1 MIKDMRNV
9 FRVQS
14 AMSCNRFL
22 FWLKKI
28 PLIRRLFPDRVY
40 AASAG
45 KQRLMAV
52 VEVLKLIAAFAGK
65 FIYLF
70 LCCLLPATLFL
81 GEEVQPETLWLSFLT
96 ALFFLSFIGG
106 AFLQSNIL
114 TASLVKYTCVRQMG
128 MSARA
133 SLAAT
138 AGREH
143 LQSFVTFT
151 PALIV
156 FAALLGPGWWA
167 GLLLTV
173 QLAAFRCIGELFHVW
188 VWDRWEKQPGKSFW
202 YIAAVTVTA
211 LGGAYA
217 TLLLPTP
224 LPMERFLFNPAVYIA
239 SVGCGAWAGIW
250 LLRYPH
256 YQALVWK
263 TCRAENVSTAA
274 AKQNAAQA
282 AFRDVQMKE
291 SDLRAEDAGGRI
303 AALKG
308 YAYLNGLFFLRH
320 RRLLNRPV
328 KYALGIVAA
337 AVLVGLGGVL
347 FAPDTM
353 TGLMAEFPTRFLPI
367 FVFIMYLI
375 CNTLGQRIC
384 KAMLYNCDI
393 SLLRYGWYRER
404 KVLLRNFT
412 IRLGQVARRNLL
424 VAAAICV
431 GAAAVTLAAGA
442 PLSGALALFCLA
454 VLSLAVFFSVHP
466 LFLYYIFQPYTAQLA
481 VKNPFFGILNWVV
494 YFVCWMC
501 LQVKQPTGVFTLAVV
516 ACTVAYS
523 AVALAVVWNR
533 AEKTF
538 RIK

>member
-1 MIKDMRNV
+1 MIKDVRNV

-28 PLIRRLFPDRVY
+28 PLVRRLFPDRLY
-40 AASAG
+40 AASTG
-45 KQRLMAV
+45 KQYLMAA
-52 VEVLKLIAAFAGK
+52 VEVLKLVSAFAGK

-70 LCCLLPATLFL
+70 LCCLLPAMLIREDL
-81 GEEVQPETLWLSFLT
+81 GAEGLWQNFLT
-96 ALFFLSFIGG
+96 ALFFLSFFGG

-128 MSARA
+128 MGARA

-143 LQSFVTFT
+143 LQTFVTFT
-151 PALIV
+151 PALMV
-156 FAALLGPGWWA
+156 FAALFGPGWWE
-167 GLLLTV
+167 GLLLSV
-173 QLAAFRCIGELFHVW
+173 QMAAFRVLGEFFHVW
-188 VWDRWEKQPGKSFW
+188 IWHRWEKQPGKSFW
-202 YIAAVTVTA
+202 HIMAVTVLA
-211 LGGAYA
+211 LAGAYVP
-217 TLLLPTP
+217 LLLPEP

-239 SVGCGAWAGIW
+239 SVGCGAWAGVWI
-250 LLRYPH
+250 LRYPR

-274 AKQNAAQA
+274 ARQNAAQA

-291 SDLRAEDAGGRI
+291 SDLAAEDAGGRI
-303 AALKG
+303 QAMKG

-320 RRLLNRPV
+320 RRLLNKPV
-328 KYALGIVAA
+328 KYALGAVGA
-337 AVLVGLGGVL
+337 AVLAGLAGVL
-347 FAPDTM
+347 FAREVM
-353 TGLMAEFPTRFLPI
+353 AGLMAEFPTRFLPI

-384 KAMLYNCDI
+384 KAMFYNCDI

-412 IRLGQVARRNLL
+412 IRLGQVAVRNLL
-424 VAAAICV
+424 VAAAICA
-431 GAAAVTLAAGA
+431 GTALLTLAAGA
-442 PLSGALALFCLA
+442 PLGGGLALFCLA

-494 YFVCWMC
+494 YFLCWMC
-501 LQVKQPTGVFTLAVV
+501 LQIKQPTSVFTLLVV

-523 AVALAVVWNR
+523 AVALAVVWSR

>member
-1 MIKDMRNV
+1 MIKDVRNV

-28 PLIRRLFPDRVY
+28 PLVRRLFPDRLY

-45 KQRLMAV
+45 KQYLMAA
-52 VEVLKLIAAFAGK
+52 VEVLKLVSAFAGK

-70 LCCLLPATLFL
+70 LCCLLPAMLIREDL
-81 GEEVQPETLWLSFLT
+81 GAEGLWQNFLT
-96 ALFFLSFIGG
+96 ALFFLSFFGG

-143 LQSFVTFT
+143 LQTFVTFT
-151 PALIV
+151 PALMV
-156 FAALLGPGWWA
+156 FAALFGPGWWA
-167 GLLLTV
+167 GLLLSV
-173 QLAAFRCIGELFHVW
+173 QMAAFRVLGEFFHVW
-188 VWDRWEKQPGKSFW
+188 IWHRWEKQPGKSFW
-202 YIAAVTVTA
+202 HIMAVTVLA
-211 LGGAYA
+211 LAGAYVP
-217 TLLLPTP
+217 LLLPEA

-239 SVGCGAWAGIW
+239 SVGCGAWAGVWI
-250 LLRYPH
+250 LRYPR

-274 AKQNAAQA
+274 ARQNAAQA

-291 SDLRAEDAGGRI
+291 SDLAAEDAGGRI
-303 AALKG
+303 QAMKG

-320 RRLLNRPV
+320 RRLLNKPV
-328 KYALGIVAA
+328 KYALGAVGA
-337 AVLVGLGGVL
+337 AVLAGLAGVL
-347 FAPDTM
+347 FAREVM
-353 TGLMAEFPTRFLPI
+353 AGLMAEFPTRFLPI

-384 KAMLYNCDI
+384 KAMFYNCDI

-412 IRLGQVARRNLL
+412 IRLGEVAKRNLL
-424 VAAAICV
+424 VASAICV
-431 GAAAVTLAAGA
+431 GTAAVTLAAGA
-442 PLSGALALFCLA
+442 PLTGALALFCLA

-494 YFVCWMC
+494 YFLCWMC
-501 LQVKQPTGVFTLAVV
+501 LQIQQPTSVFTLLVV
-516 ACTVAYS
+516 ACTIAYS

>member
-1 MIKDMRNV
+1 MIKDVRNV

-28 PLIRRLFPDRVY
+28 PLVRRLFPDRLY
-40 AASAG
+40 AASTG
-45 KQRLMAV
+45 KQYLMAA
-52 VEVLKLIAAFAGK
+52 VEVLKLVSAFAGK

-70 LCCLLPATLFL
+70 LCCLLPAMLIREDL
-81 GEEVQPETLWLSFLT
+81 GAEGLWQNFLT
-96 ALFFLSFIGG
+96 ALFFLSFFGG

-128 MSARA
+128 MGARA

-143 LQSFVTFT
+143 LQTFVTFT
-151 PALIV
+151 PALMV
-156 FAALLGPGWWA
+156 FAALFGPGWWE
-167 GLLLTV
+167 GLLLSV
-173 QLAAFRCIGELFHVW
+173 QMAAVRCIGELFHVW

-202 YIAAVTVTA
+202 HIMAVTVLA
-211 LGGAYA
+211 LAGAYVP
-217 TLLLPTP
+217 LLLPEP

-239 SVGCGAWAGIW
+239 SVGCGAWAGVWI
-250 LLRYPH
+250 LRYPR

-274 AKQNAAQA
+274 ARQNAAQA

-291 SDLRAEDAGGRI
+291 SDLAAEDAGGRI
-303 AALKG
+303 QAMKG

-320 RRLLNRPV
+320 RRLLNKPV
-328 KYALGIVAA
+328 KYALGAVGA
-337 AVLVGLGGVL
+337 AVLAGLAGVL
-347 FAPDTM
+347 FAREVM
-353 TGLMAEFPTRFLPI
+353 AGLMAEFPTRFLPI

-384 KAMLYNCDI
+384 KAMFYNCDI

-412 IRLGQVARRNLL
+412 IRLGQVAVRNLL
-424 VAAAICV
+424 VAAAICA
-431 GAAAVTLAAGA
+431 GTALLTLAAGA
-442 PLSGALALFCLA
+442 PLGGGLALFCLA

-494 YFVCWMC
+494 YFLCWMC
-501 LQVKQPTGVFTLAVV
+501 LQIKQPTSVFTLLVV

-523 AVALAVVWNR
+523 AVALAVVWSR

>member
-1 MIKDMRNV
+1 MIKDVRNV

-28 PLIRRLFPDRVY
+28 PLVRRLFPDRLY
-40 AASAG
+40 AASTG
-45 KQRLMAV
+45 KQYLMAA
-52 VEVLKLIAAFAGK
+52 VEVLKLVSAFAGK

-70 LCCLLPATLFL
+70 LCCLLPAMLIREDL
-81 GEEVQPETLWLSFLT
+81 GAEGLWQNFLT
-96 ALFFLSFIGG
+96 ALFFLSFFGG

-128 MSARA
+128 MGARA

-143 LQSFVTFT
+143 LQTFVTFT
-151 PALIV
+151 PALMV
-156 FAALLGPGWWA
+156 FAALFGPGWWE
-167 GLLLTV
+167 GLLLSV
-173 QLAAFRCIGELFHVW
+173 QMAAFRVLGEFFHVW
-188 VWDRWEKQPGKSFW
+188 IWHRWEKQPGKSFW
-202 YIAAVTVTA
+202 HIMAVTVLA
-211 LGGAYA
+211 LAGAYVP
-217 TLLLPTP
+217 LLLPEP

-291 SDLRAEDAGGRI
+291 SDLAAEDAGGRI
-303 AALKG
+303 QAMKG

-320 RRLLNRPV
+320 RRLLNKPV
-328 KYALGIVAA
+328 KYALGAVGA
-337 AVLVGLGGVL
+337 AVLAGLAGVL
-347 FAPDTM
+347 FAREVM
-353 TGLMAEFPTRFLPI
+353 AGLMAEFPTRFLPI

-384 KAMLYNCDI
+384 KAMFYNCDI

-412 IRLGQVARRNLL
+412 IRLGQVAVRNLL
-424 VAAAICV
+424 VAAAICA
-431 GAAAVTLAAGA
+431 GTALLTLAAGA
-442 PLSGALALFCLA
+442 PLGGGLALFCLA

-494 YFVCWMC
+494 YFLCWMC
-501 LQVKQPTGVFTLAVV
+501 LQIKQPTSVFTLLVV

-523 AVALAVVWNR
+523 AVALAVVWSR

>member
-1 MIKDMRNV
+1 MIKDVRNV

-22 FWLKKI
+22 FWLKKL
-28 PLIRRLFPDRVY
+28 PLIRRLFPDKLY
-40 AASAG
+40 AASAA

-52 VEVLKLIAAFAGK
+52 VEVLKILSAFAGK

-70 LCCLLPATLFL
+70 LCCLLPAMLL
-81 GEEVQPETLWLSFLT
+81 LKDAPQETLWLSFLT
-96 ALFFLSFIGG
+96 ALFFFSFFGG

-156 FAALLGPGWWA
+156 FAALFGPGWWA

-188 VWDRWEKQPGKSFW
+188 VWDRWEKQPGKSVW
-202 YIAAVTVTA
+202 YIMAVTVLSLA
-211 LGGAYA
+211 GAYA

-282 AFRDVQMKE
+282 AFRDVQMKD
-291 SDLRAEDAGGRI
+291 SDL
-303 AALKG
+303 AA
-308 YAYLNGLFFLRH
+308 
-320 RRLLNRPV
+320 
-328 KYALGIVAA
+328 
-337 AVLVGLGGVL
+337 
-347 FAPDTM
+347 
-353 TGLMAEFPTRFLPI
+353 
-367 FVFIMYLI
+367 
-375 CNTLGQRIC
+375 
-384 KAMLYNCDI
+384 
-393 SLLRYGWYRER
+393 
-404 KVLLRNFT
+404 
-412 IRLGQVARRNLL
+412 
-424 VAAAICV
+424 
-431 GAAAVTLAAGA
+431 
-442 PLSGALALFCLA
+442 
-454 VLSLAVFFSVHP
+454 
-466 LFLYYIFQPYTAQLA
+466 
-481 VKNPFFGILNWVV
+481 
-494 YFVCWMC
+494 
-501 LQVKQPTGVFTLAVV
+501 
-516 ACTVAYS
+516 
-523 AVALAVVWNR
+523 
-533 AEKTF
+533 
-538 RIK
+538 

>member
-1 MIKDMRNV
+1 MIKDVRNV

-28 PLIRRLFPDRVY
+28 PLVRRLFPDRLY

-45 KQRLMAV
+45 KQYLMAA
-52 VEVLKLIAAFAGK
+52 VEVLKLVSAFAGK

-70 LCCLLPATLFL
+70 LCCLLPAMLIREDL
-81 GEEVQPETLWLSFLT
+81 GAEGLWQNFLT
-96 ALFFLSFIGG
+96 ALFFLSFFGG

-128 MSARA
+128 MGARA

-143 LQSFVTFT
+143 LQTFVTFT
-151 PALIV
+151 PALMV
-156 FAALLGPGWWA
+156 FAALFGPGWWE
-167 GLLLTV
+167 GLLLSV
-173 QLAAFRCIGELFHVW
+173 QMAAFRVLGEFFHVW
-188 VWDRWEKQPGKSFW
+188 IWHRWEKQPGKSFW
-202 YIAAVTVTA
+202 HIMAVTVLA
-211 LGGAYA
+211 LAGAYVP
-217 TLLLPTP
+217 LLLPEP

-282 AFRDVQMKE
+282 AFRDVQMKD
-291 SDLRAEDAGGRI
+291 SDLAAEDAGGRI
-303 AALKG
+303 AAMKG

-320 RRLLNRPV
+320 RRLLNKPV

-337 AVLVGLGGVL
+337 AVLVGLAGVL
-347 FAPDTM
+347 FAREVM
-353 TGLMAEFPTRFLPI
+353 AGLMAEFPTRFLPI

-384 KAMLYNCDI
+384 KAMFYNCDL

-412 IRLGQVARRNLL
+412 IRLGQVAKRNLL

-431 GAAAVTLAAGA
+431 GTAAVTLAAGA
-442 PLSGALALFCLA
+442 PLTGALALFCLA

-501 LQVKQPTGVFTLAVV
+501 LQIQQPTSVFTLLVV

-523 AVALAVVWNR
+523 AVALAVVWSQ
-533 AEKTF
+533 AEKAF

>member
-1 MIKDMRNV
+1 MIKDVRNV

-28 PLIRRLFPDRVY
+28 PLIRRLFPDRLY

-45 KQRLMAV
+45 KQYLMAV
-52 VEVLKLIAAFAGK
+52 VEALKLVSAFAGK

-70 LCCLLPATLFL
+70 LCCLLPAMLIREDL
-81 GEEVQPETLWLSFLT
+81 GAEGLWQNFLT
-96 ALFFLSFIGG
+96 ALFFLSFFGG

-128 MSARA
+128 MGARA

-143 LQSFVTFT
+143 LQTFVTFT
-151 PALIV
+151 PALMV
-156 FAALLGPGWWA
+156 FAALFGPGWWA
-167 GLLLTV
+167 GLLLAV
-173 QLAAFRCIGELFHVW
+173 QMAAFRVLGEFFHVW
-188 VWDRWEKQPGKSFW
+188 IWHRWEKQPGKSFW
-202 YIAAVTVTA
+202 YIAAVTVLA
-211 LGGAYA
+211 LAGAYA
-217 TLLLPTP
+217 PLLLPEA

-239 SVGCGAWAGIW
+239 SVGCGAWAGVWI
-250 LLRYPH
+250 LRYPH

-274 AKQNAAQA
+274 ARQNAAQA

-291 SDLRAEDAGGRI
+291 SDLAAEDAGGRI
-303 AALKG
+303 QAMKG

-320 RRLLNRPV
+320 RRLLNKPV

-337 AVLVGLGGVL
+337 AVLTGLAGVL
-347 FAPDTM
+347 FAREVM
-353 TGLMAEFPTRFLPI
+353 TELMALFPTRFLPI

-384 KAMLYNCDI
+384 KAMFYNCDI
-393 SLLRYGWYRER
+393 ALLRYGWYRER

-412 IRLGQVARRNLL
+412 IRLGQVAKRNLL
-424 VAAAICV
+424 VAAAICA
-431 GAAAVTLAAGA
+431 GTALLTLAAGA
-442 PLSGALALFCLA
+442 PLGGGLALFCLA

-501 LQVKQPTGVFTLAVV
+501 LQIRQPTSVFTLLVV
-516 ACTVAYS
+516 ACTIAYS

>member
-1 MIKDMRNV
+1 MIKDVRNV

-28 PLIRRLFPDRVY
+28 PLIRRLFPDRLY

-45 KQRLMAV
+45 KQYLMAA
-52 VEVLKLIAAFAGK
+52 VEVLKLVSAFAGK

-70 LCCLLPATLFL
+70 LCCLLPAMLIREDL
-81 GEEVQPETLWLSFLT
+81 GAEGLWQNFLT
-96 ALFFLSFIGG
+96 ALFFLSFFGG

-128 MSARA
+128 MGARA

-143 LQSFVTFT
+143 LQTFVTFT
-151 PALIV
+151 PALMV
-156 FAALLGPGWWA
+156 FAALFGPGWWA
-167 GLLLTV
+167 GLLLSV
-173 QLAAFRCIGELFHVW
+173 QMAAFRVLGEFFHVW
-188 VWDRWEKQPGKSFW
+188 IWHRWEKQPGKSFW
-202 YIAAVTVTA
+202 HIMAVTVLA
-211 LGGAYA
+211 LAGAYVP
-217 TLLLPTP
+217 LLLPEA

-239 SVGCGAWAGIW
+239 SVGCGAWAGVWI
-250 LLRYPH
+250 LRYPR

-274 AKQNAAQA
+274 ARQNAAQA

-291 SDLRAEDAGGRI
+291 SDLAAEDAGGRI
-303 AALKG
+303 QAMKG

-320 RRLLNRPV
+320 RRLLNKPV
-328 KYALGIVAA
+328 KYALGAVGA
-337 AVLVGLGGVL
+337 AVLAGLAGVL
-347 FAPDTM
+347 FAREVM
-353 TGLMAEFPTRFLPI
+353 AGLMAEFPTRFLPI

-384 KAMLYNCDI
+384 KAMFYNCDI

-412 IRLGQVARRNLL
+412 IRLGQVAGRNLL
-424 VAAAICV
+424 VAAAICA
-431 GAAAVTLAAGA
+431 GTALLTLAAGA
-442 PLSGALALFCLA
+442 PLGGGLALFCLA

-494 YFVCWMC
+494 YFLCWMC
-501 LQVKQPTGVFTLAVV
+501 LQIKQPTSVFTLLVV

>member
-1 MIKDMRNV
+1 MIKDVRNV

-28 PLIRRLFPDRVY
+28 PLVRRLFPDRLY

-45 KQRLMAV
+45 KQYLMAA
-52 VEVLKLIAAFAGK
+52 VEVLKLVSAFAGK

-70 LCCLLPATLFL
+70 LCCLLPAMLIREDL
-81 GEEVQPETLWLSFLT
+81 GAEGLWQNFLT
-96 ALFFLSFIGG
+96 ALFFLSFFGG

-128 MSARA
+128 MGARA

-143 LQSFVTFT
+143 LQTFVTFT
-151 PALIV
+151 PALMV
-156 FAALLGPGWWA
+156 FAALFGSGWWE
-167 GLLLTV
+167 GLLLSV
-173 QLAAFRCIGELFHVW
+173 QMAAFRVLGEFFHVW
-188 VWDRWEKQPGKSFW
+188 IWNRWEKQPGKSFW
-202 YIAAVTVTA
+202 HIMAVTVLA
-211 LGGAYA
+211 LAGAYVP
-217 TLLLPTP
+217 LLLPEA

-239 SVGCGAWAGIW
+239 SVGCGAWAGVWI
-250 LLRYPH
+250 LRYPH

-274 AKQNAAQA
+274 ARQNAAQA

-291 SDLRAEDAGGRI
+291 SDLAAEDAGGRI
-303 AALKG
+303 QAMKG

-320 RRLLNRPV
+320 RRLLNKPV
-328 KYALGIVAA
+328 KYALGAVGA
-337 AVLVGLGGVL
+337 AVLAGLAGVL
-347 FAPDTM
+347 FAREVM
-353 TGLMAEFPTRFLPI
+353 AGLMAEFPTRFLPI

-384 KAMLYNCDI
+384 KAMFYNCDI

-412 IRLGQVARRNLL
+412 IRLGQVAGRNLL
-424 VAAAICV
+424 VAAAICA
-431 GAAAVTLAAGA
+431 GTALLTLAAGA
-442 PLSGALALFCLA
+442 PLGGGLALFCLA

-494 YFVCWMC
+494 YFLCWMC
-501 LQVKQPTGVFTLAVV
+501 LQIKQPTSVFTLLVV
-516 ACTVAYS
+516 VCTVAYS

>member
-1 MIKDMRNV
+1 MIKDVRNV

-22 FWLKKI
+22 FWLKK
-28 PLIRRLFPDRVY
+28 LHLVRRLFPDRLY

-45 KQRLMAV
+45 KQYLMAA
-52 VEVLKLIAAFAGK
+52 VEVLKLVSAFAGK

-70 LCCLLPATLFL
+70 LCCLLPAMLIREDL
-81 GEEVQPETLWLSFLT
+81 GAEGLWQNFLT
-96 ALFFLSFIGG
+96 ALFFLSFFGG

-128 MSARA
+128 MGARA

-156 FAALLGPGWWA
+156 FAALFGPGWWE
-167 GLLLTV
+167 GLLLTM
-173 QLAAFRCIGELFHVW
+173 QLAAVRCIGELFHVW
-188 VWDRWEKQPGKSFW
+188 VWDRWEKQPGKMVW
-202 YIAAVTVTA
+202 YIMAVSVLSLA
-211 LGGAYA
+211 GAYA

-239 SVGCGAWAGIW
+239 SVGCGAWAGVW

-256 YQALVWK
+256 YHALVWK

-274 AKQNAAQA
+274 AKQNAVQA
-282 AFRDVQMKE
+282 AFRDVQMKD
-291 SDLRAEDAGGRI
+291 SDLAAEDAGGRI
-303 AALKG
+303 AAMKG

-320 RRLLNRPV
+320 RRLLNKPV

-337 AVLVGLGGVL
+337 AVLVGLGAVL
-347 FAPDTM
+347 FVPDTM
-353 TGLMAEFPTRFLPI
+353 TEMMAEFPVRFLPI

-375 CNTLGQRIC
+375 CNSLGQRIC
-384 KAMLYNCDI
+384 KAMFYNCDI

-412 IRLGQVARRNLL
+412 IRLGQVAVRNLL
-424 VAAAICV
+424 VAAAICA
-431 GAAAVTLAAGA
+431 GTALLTLAAGA
-442 PLSGALALFCLA
+442 PLGGGLALFCLA

-494 YFVCWMC
+494 YFLCWMC
-501 LQVKQPTGVFTLAVV
+501 LQIKQPTSVFTLLVV

-523 AVALAVVWNR
+523 AVALAVVWSR

>member
-1 MIKDMRNV
+1 MIKDVRNV

-28 PLIRRLFPDRVY
+28 PLIRRLFPDRLY

-45 KQRLMAV
+45 KQRLMAA
-52 VEVLKLIAAFAGK
+52 VEALKILGAFAGK
-65 FIYLF
+65 FVYLF
-70 LCCLLPATLFL
+70 LCCLLPAMLIREDL
-81 GEEVQPETLWLSFLT
+81 GTAGLWQHFLT
-96 ALFFLSFIGG
+96 ALFFLSFFGG

-138 AGREH
+138 AGWMH
-143 LQSFVTFT
+143 LLTFVTFI
-151 PALIV
+151 PALMV
-156 FAALLGPGWWA
+156 FAALFGSGWWA
-167 GLLLTV
+167 GLLLSV
-173 QLAAFRCIGELFHVW
+173 QMAAFRVLGEFFHVW
-188 VWDRWEKQPGKSFW
+188 MWSRGEKQPGKSFW
-202 YIAAVTVTA
+202 YIAAVTVLA
-211 LGGAYA
+211 LAGAYVP
-217 TLLLPTP
+217 LLLPEA

-274 AKQNAAQA
+274 ARQNAAQA
-282 AFRDVQMKE
+282 AFKDVQMKD
-291 SDLRAEDAGGRI
+291 SDLAAEDAGGRV
-303 AALKG
+303 AAMKG

-320 RRLLNRPV
+320 RRLLNKPV
-328 KYALGIVAA
+328 KYALGVVAA
-337 AVLVGLGGVL
+337 AVLAGLAGVL
-347 FAPDTM
+347 FAREAM
-353 TGLMAEFPTRFLPI
+353 AGLMAEFPVRFLPI

-384 KAMLYNCDI
+384 KAMFYNCDI
-393 SLLRYGWYRER
+393 ALLRYGWYRER

-412 IRLGQVARRNLL
+412 IRLGQVAKRNLL

-431 GAAAVTLAAGA
+431 GTAAVTLAAGA
-442 PLSGALALFCLA
+442 PLTGALALFCLA

-481 VKNPFFGILNWVV
+481 VKNPFFGILNWVI

-501 LQVKQPTGVFTLAVV
+501 LQIKQPTSVFTLLVV
-516 ACTVAYS
+516 ACTIAYS
-523 AVALAVVWNR
+523 AVALAVVWGR

>member
-1 MIKDMRNV
+1 MIKDVRNV

-28 PLIRRLFPDRVY
+28 PLVRRLFPDRLY

-45 KQRLMAV
+45 KQYLMAA
-52 VEVLKLIAAFAGK
+52 VEVLKLVSAFAGK

-70 LCCLLPATLFL
+70 LCCLLPAMLIREDL
-81 GEEVQPETLWLSFLT
+81 GAEGLWQNFLT
-96 ALFFLSFIGG
+96 ALFFLSFFGG

-143 LQSFVTFT
+143 LQTFVTFT
-151 PALIV
+151 PALMV
-156 FAALLGPGWWA
+156 FAALFGPGWWA
-167 GLLLTV
+167 GLLLSV
-173 QLAAFRCIGELFHVW
+173 QMAAFRVLGEFFHVW
-188 VWDRWEKQPGKSFW
+188 IWHRWEKQPGKSFW
-202 YIAAVTVTA
+202 HIMAVTVLA
-211 LGGAYA
+211 LAGAYVP
-217 TLLLPTP
+217 LLLPEA

-239 SVGCGAWAGIW
+239 SVGCGAWAGVWI
-250 LLRYPH
+250 LRYPR

-274 AKQNAAQA
+274 ARQNAAQA

-291 SDLRAEDAGGRI
+291 SDLAAEDAGGRI
-303 AALKG
+303 QAMKG

-320 RRLLNRPV
+320 RRLLNKPV
-328 KYALGIVAA
+328 KYALGAVGA
-337 AVLVGLGGVL
+337 AVLAGLAGVL
-347 FAPDTM
+347 FAREVM
-353 TGLMAEFPTRFLPI
+353 AGLMAEFPTRFLPI

-384 KAMLYNCDI
+384 KAMFYNCDI

-412 IRLGQVARRNLL
+412 IRLGEVAKRNLL
-424 VAAAICV
+424 VASAICV
-431 GAAAVTLAAGA
+431 GTAAVTLAAGA
-442 PLSGALALFCLA
+442 PLTGALALFCLA

>member
-1 MIKDMRNV
+1 MIKDVCNV

-28 PLIRRLFPDRVY
+28 PLVRRLFPDRLY

-52 VEVLKLIAAFAGK
+52 VEVLKLVSAFAGK

-70 LCCLLPATLFL
+70 LCCLLPAMLIREDL
-81 GEEVQPETLWLSFLT
+81 GAEGLWQNFLT
-96 ALFFLSFIGG
+96 ALFFLSFFGG

-128 MSARA
+128 MGARA

-143 LQSFVTFT
+143 LQTFVTFT
-151 PALIV
+151 PALMV
-156 FAALLGPGWWA
+156 FAALFGPGWWA
-167 GLLLTV
+167 GLLLSV
-173 QLAAFRCIGELFHVW
+173 QMAAFRVLGEFFHVW
-188 VWDRWEKQPGKSFW
+188 IWHRWEKQPGKSFW
-202 YIAAVTVTA
+202 HIMAVTVLA
-211 LGGAYA
+211 LAGAYVP
-217 TLLLPTP
+217 LLLPEA

-239 SVGCGAWAGIW
+239 SVGCGAWAGVWI
-250 LLRYPH
+250 LRYPH

-274 AKQNAAQA
+274 ARQNAAQA

-291 SDLRAEDAGGRI
+291 SDLAAEDAGGRI
-303 AALKG
+303 QAMKG

-320 RRLLNRPV
+320 RRLLNKPV
-328 KYALGIVAA
+328 KYALGAVGA
-337 AVLVGLGGVL
+337 AVLAGLAGVL
-347 FAPDTM
+347 FAREVM
-353 TGLMAEFPTRFLPI
+353 AGLMAEFPTRFLPI

-384 KAMLYNCDI
+384 KAMFYNCDI

-412 IRLGQVARRNLL
+412 IRLGQVAGRNLL
-424 VAAAICV
+424 VAAAICA
-431 GAAAVTLAAGA
+431 GTALLTLAAGA
-442 PLSGALALFCLA
+442 PLGGGLALFCLA

-494 YFVCWMC
+494 YFLCWMC
-501 LQVKQPTGVFTLAVV
+501 LQIKQPTSVFTLLVV